1 VKYEITGMAK
11 AIPVGMVRQKDRGM
25 ARVAWQKLVV

>member
-1 VKYEITGMAK
+1 MAK
-11 AIPVGMVRQKDRGM
+11 AIPVGMVRQKERGM